1 MSEKDEKLL
10 TEKLLYG
17 LKISE
22 RRMLEEKAL
31 HGEDIVVSTDKGSI
45 QRIPASE
52 AIKNIPA
59 MQ

>member
-22 RRMLEEKAL
+22 RRMLKEKAI
-31 HGEDIVVSTDKGSI
+31 HGQDIVVSSDDNTIK
-45 QRIPASE
+45 RIPASV
-52 AIKNIPA
+52 ALAALSK
-59 MQ
+59 

>member
-31 HGEDIVVSTDKGSI
+31 HGQDIVVCDECGNI
-45 QRIPASE
+45 QRIPAKQALS
-52 AIKNIPA
+52 NL
-59 MQ
+59 

>member
-10 TEKLLYG
+10 TEKLLLG

-31 HGEDIVVSTDKGSI
+31 HGQDIVVSSDDNTIKC
-45 QRIPASE
+45 IPASV
-52 AIKNIPA
+52 ALAALSK
-59 MQ
+59 

>member
-10 TEKLLYG
+10 TEKLLLG

-31 HGEDIVVSTDKGSI
+31 HGQDIVVGSDDNTI
-45 QRIPASE
+45 KRIPASV
-52 AIKNIPA
+52 ALAALSK
-59 MQ
+59 